1 MALTPLG
8 AVLRGRE
15 EPRRG
20 EPVIVSRSESHVTII
35 VDEEICKGCRLCV
48 AVCPRQAMQL
58 ADHTNSRGFHPACLA
73 NPDDCTGCAQCA
85 LMCPDVAIRIVR
97 SE

>member
-1 MALTPLG
+1 M
-8 AVLRGRE
+8 
-15 EPRRG
+15 
-20 EPVIVSRSESHVTII
+20 SRTKARVTII
-35 VDEEICKGCRLCV
+35 VDEELCKGCRLCV

-58 ADHTNSRGFHPACLA
+58 ADHINSRGFHPASLV

-85 LMCPDVAIRIVR
+85 LMCPDAAIRIVK

>member
-1 MALTPLG
+1 MPLG
-8 AVLRGRE
+8 PVLRGRE
-15 EPRRG
+15 ELHRG
-20 EPVIVSRSESHVTII
+20 EPAIVSRIKSRVTII

-58 ADHTNSRGFHPACLA
+58 ADHTNSRGFHPAFLA

-85 LMCPDVAIRIVR
+85 LMCPDVAIRIVK